1 MGDDVL
7 RVLSCTAIALI
18 ATFASSRAALA
29 SEVAATP
36 ACASI
41 DDDTGRLACYD
52 SIYPRVGSPAQR
64 TVAATA
70 GAPAASAPAAS
81 GVGVGGAVSSGGG
94 KISSPADPADE
105 FGLSPAAIIARK
117 DPATTPPPVTSI
129 TGSIAKVSNRPT
141 GEWVVTLDD
150 GQVWAQIDASSRARL
165 VVGESVTIR
174 KASLGSYLLVTS
186 GGIATRVR
194 RVR

>member
-70 GAPAASAPAAS
+70 GAPAAS

-94 KISSPADPADE
+94 KISTPADPADE

-129 TGSIAKVSNRPT
+129 TGSIAKVGNRPT